1 MVEAP
6 RTSGQF
12 SHSHV
17 RTNSRAGGS
26 SLRAHKRRGSIGSP
40 EVNVVHSPVHM
51 VHAGA
56 ESSSNIGLLMQ
67 ERSVSPNRVL
77 GGSSGHGK
85 LAHIV
90 AGPTPLTPFPEAS
103 GTIRDHE
110 MDSPSHSGRSP
121 NLPSPTMSPTIMH
134 QPVPPQLG
142 ASMLGLDNLDG
153 DLPSYVTHLGIDQE
167 QQHML
172 WAQHRRN
179 ISGSFDGSG
188 NPTAAAVEAAARRGA
203 PNFGRLMASVESIV
217 TSFDQLPIA
226 LKNYALMHV
235 LRRCPYPTLQFAS
248 SLILPTLKRDF
259 LALLPVEL
267 SYQILGYVDLR
278 CLGRCAQ
285 VSKSWNRVVDG
296 DGAELAVWKRRLILE
311 GWYNKDEVNRAQRRY
326 SRTTRQMYMEE
337 DSSGDVDM
345 ADRSSLSVG
354 SRSSS
359 IVSRYPPHLFK
370 KLHRR
375 HHMIRQNWNHG
386 VYEQVSFPG
395 HDTNV
400 VTCLQFDAEKIV
412 AGSDVPPTIHIYDT
426 RTGRLRRKL
435 IGHEGGIWALQYSD
449 STLVSGSTD
458 RTVRVWD
465 MDSGRCTHLFEGHTS
480 TVRCLI
486 ILKPTMNP
494 ERGVMEPSEPLI
506 VTGSRDASLRVWRLP
521 DPRRDIPYYPSNGD
535 ENNNPQGYGSN
546 PYFRHAMLGH
556 TSSVRALAG
565 AGNVLVSGS
574 YDSTVRVWDLERGEC
589 VHVCRGHSEK
599 VYSVGYNHETR
610 RAVSGSMD
618 TTVRVWCTRTG
629 TELFR
634 LDGHTNLVGLLEL
647 SPQYLISA
655 AADATLRIWNPETSA
670 CLSTLTGHAAAI
682 TCFHHDPKL
691 NRIVSG
697 AENGIKVWE
706 LSNRAGR
713 GVGAS
718 QNGGVIHGRF
728 IRDLMKDVQGVWRVR
743 MDERRLVCAVQRDE
757 TRKTSFEVLDFGAG
771 IDDDD
776 DEKYEEDD
784 VEEEEERE
792 GGGGGGSGEDLEDE
806 EGQEGVE
813 TEEEYE
819 ADVDDVEA

>member
-1 MVEAP
+1 
-6 RTSGQF
+6 
-12 SHSHV
+12 
-17 RTNSRAGGS
+17 
-26 SLRAHKRRGSIGSP
+26 
-40 EVNVVHSPVHM
+40 
-51 VHAGA
+51 
-56 ESSSNIGLLMQ
+56 
-67 ERSVSPNRVL
+67 
-77 GGSSGHGK
+77 
-85 LAHIV
+85 
-90 AGPTPLTPFPEAS
+90 
-103 GTIRDHE
+103 
-110 MDSPSHSGRSP
+110 
-121 NLPSPTMSPTIMH
+121 
-134 QPVPPQLG
+134 
-142 ASMLGLDNLDG
+142 
-153 DLPSYVTHLGIDQE
+153 
-167 QQHML
+167 
-172 WAQHRRN
+172 
-179 ISGSFDGSG
+179 
-188 NPTAAAVEAAARRGA
+188 
-203 PNFGRLMASVESIV
+203 MASVESIV
-217 TSFDQLPIA
+217 TSFDHLPIA

-248 SLILPTLKRDF
+248 SMILPTLKRDF

-267 SYQILGYVDLR
+267 SYQIFGYVDLR

-285 VSKSWNRVVDG
+285 VSKTWNRVLDG
-296 DGAELAVWKRRLILE
+296 DGAELAVWKRRLVLE

-326 SRTTRQMYMEE
+326 SRITRRMDMEE
-337 DSSGDVDM
+337 DSSGDVEM
-345 ADRSSLSVG
+345 ADPSSLSVG
-354 SRSSS
+354 SRSSSS

-375 HHMIRQNWNHG
+375 HHMIRQNWMQG
-386 VYEQVSFPG
+386 KYKAISFPG

-400 VTCLQFDAEKIV
+400 VTCLQFDADKIV

-426 RTGRLRRKL
+426 KTGRLRRKL
-435 IGHEGGIWALQYSD
+435 SGHEGGIWALQYSD

-480 TVRCLI
+480 TVRCLL
-486 ILKPTMNP
+486 ILSPTMNH

-535 ENNNPQGYGSN
+535 ENSNPHGYGSN
-546 PYFRHAMLGH
+546 PFFRHAMLGH
-556 TSSVRALAG
+556 TSSVRAIAG
-565 AGNVLVSGS
+565 AGKVLVSGS

-647 SPQYLISA
+647 SPQYLVSA
-655 AADATLRIWNPETSA
+655 AADATLRIWNPETGA

-706 LSNRAGR
+706 LHNG
-713 GVGAS
+713 
-718 QNGGVIHGRF
+718 GGVIHGRF
-728 IRDLMKDVQGVWRVR
+728 VRDLLKEVQGVWRVR

-771 IDDDD
+771 IEDDDD
-776 DEKYEEDD
+776 DDDAYEEGE
-784 VEEEEERE
+784 VEERRFGRDEEQERD
-792 GGGGGGSGEDLEDE
+792 GGVGLGSEEDLEDE
-806 EGQEGVE
+806 EGEEEAEEEEEGVE

-819 ADVDDVEA
+819 ADGDDVET